1 MARRLGTGGLL
12 DINVVF
18 DEFLSFQ
25 LDRFDGILQA
35 NKHSFLAEIYRRVN
49 GRMESLRGGLISD
62 ELLQKRT
69 AALWSGLRRVYFHQ
83 VELESEAPPLES
95 RKRFRV
101 PDDLNA
107 PVPRAPPHDDSDDPP
122 SGPFLTSG
130 PRSVQPDDA
139 FDSSRAGGL
148 SNGEDVDV
156 EEIEWK
162 Q

>member
-1 MARRLGTGGLL
+1 
-12 DINVVF
+12 
-18 DEFLSFQ
+18 
-25 LDRFDGILQA
+25 
-35 NKHSFLAEIYRRVN
+35 
-49 GRMESLRGGLISD
+49 MESLSGGLVSD
-62 ELLQKRT
+62 ELLQMRT

-83 VELESEAPPLES
+83 VELDSDAPPLES

-107 PVPRAPPHDDSDDPP
+107 PAPRAQPHDDSDDPP
-122 SGPFLTSG
+122 SGTFPTSG
-130 PRSVQPDDA
+130 ARPVQPDDA
-139 FDSSRAGGL
+139 FDSPRAGGL